1 MLDREQYQEN
11 VVENDEQFTYSV
23 ERFEFELF
31 DHFKTNK
38 VVVSIKP
45 SLILVLVY
53 RNNTR
58 FNFRTRGLSLKLTTP

>member
-45 SLILVLVY
+45 SFIW
-53 RNNTR
+53 
-58 FNFRTRGLSLKLTTP
+58 SLFTEIIPDSTSVFTVCR